1 MKWHDCLMKAR
12 LTNPPSR
19 YNRITFQWERT
30 DRFFIELGNQTHSG
44 IQIIVTGRLIE
55 KSLKECMFDTEVL
68 HYLQPLPLTSGS
80 SIKKTTNVRSQPYKA
95 GNGKGKFQSDTGKGK
110 GAASDGS
117 RSMPQEMVALGY
129 RASINSGQP
138 ICYNFSLG
146 RYKNKPV
153 KGCCDRAY
161 HVYAIPG
168 CGAHYAA
175 KDCPEKNQG
184 S

>member
-1 MKWHDCLMKAR
+1 MKAR

-68 HYLQPLPLTSGS
+68 HCLQPLPLTSGS
-80 SIKKTTNVRSQPYKA
+80 SIKETTNVRSQPYKA

-117 RSMPQEMVALGY
+117 RSMPQEMVA
-129 RASINSGQP
+129 
-138 ICYNFSLG
+138 
-146 RYKNKPV
+146 
-153 KGCCDRAY
+153 
-161 HVYAIPG
+161 
-168 CGAHYAA
+168 
-175 KDCPEKNQG
+175 
-184 S
+184 